1 MVNDVIFRDRGQ
13 SRHGLTSEPRC
24 GHGRA
29 MLKWIARIVLI
40 FVAGSV
46 LWVMA
51 YRFINPPTTMTMIGA
66 WMDGRKIHREG
77 LPLPEID
84 RDMPRATIAP
94 QESHF
99 AHPWAFEW
107 RRTRKA

>member
-51 YRFINPPTTMTMIGA
+51 YRLIKPPPTMTMTGA
-66 WMDGRKIHREG
+66 WLDRRKIH
-77 LPLPEID
+77 PASPPMPEID
-84 RDMPRATIAP
+84 SDMAPAARSPDGRIGDACVAT
-94 QESHF
+94 
-99 AHPWAFEW
+99 W
-107 RRTRKA
+107 R